1 MRRQGSSYAA
11 AKAVKPD
18 EVKGAGNVPRWAREE
33 RETMVAETR
42 DHRGETT

>member
-1 MRRQGSSYAA
+1 MRRQSSSSPA
-11 AKAVKPD
+11 AKALKTD
-18 EVKGAGNVPRWAREE
+18 EVKGAGNGPRWAREE